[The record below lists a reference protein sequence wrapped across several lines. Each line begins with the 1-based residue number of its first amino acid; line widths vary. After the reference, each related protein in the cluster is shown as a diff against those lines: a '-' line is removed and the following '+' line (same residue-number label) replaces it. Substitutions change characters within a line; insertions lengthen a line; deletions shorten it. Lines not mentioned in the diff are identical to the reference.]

1 MKSANLL
8 YLPKIFKKNH
18 DGVFAQ
24 NFLQKWA
31 LEAKKELD
39 FRWSSA
45 YNSQNLEKLAM
56 CTWTAAKSGMGA
68 HHHNAHSMHGR
79 VA

>member
-1 MKSANLL
+1 MYLRKISSKS
-8 YLPKIFKKNH
+8 
-18 DGVFAQ
+18 
-24 NFLQKWA
+24 
-31 LEAKKELD
+31 EELD

-45 YNSQNLEKLAM
+45 YNSQNLEKLTM
-56 CTWTAAKSGMGA
+56 CTWTAAASGMGA